1 MIDTS
6 AAAASISA
14 AFSTASWRM
23 KSVICFSCRATSP
36 SFIIAAEY
44 GWPPGLVPPVIAAA
58 MGFLIC
64 SRLATGGL
72 RGCAEVAI
80 RFLYGERAI
89 YVYGALRKK
98 KYRYIFFLMFWNQI
112 RFQTTCRLWSRSPIV
127 FRLVWWL
134 ELKVKFLTL
143 DFKFEF
149 GFLFP
154 DIIVLIIYFLSIWAC
169 LLLLLS

>member
-98 KYRYIFFLMFWNQI
+98 KYRYIFFFDVLKSDQVSNHLPVMVQESNRFPIGLMAWTQSEISN
-112 RFQTTCRLWSRSPIV
+112 
-127 FRLVWWL
+127 
-134 ELKVKFLTL
+134 
-143 DFKFEF
+143 F
-149 GFLFP
+149 GF
-154 DIIVLIIYFLSIWAC
+154 
-169 LLLLLS
+169 